1 MEIYPAVDLFEGKVV
16 RLEQG
21 DNTRCKVYSTDPVE
35 IAKKWVDAGTRWLHI
50 VDLEGAKTG
59 KIQHWES
66 LEKIRA
72 SFLNVSIQFGGGV
85 RTFEDVQRLIKLGIK
100 RVILGS
106 KALDPDF
113 LKKVTEAFK
122 NNIALSLD
130 LKGDAVQIEG
140 WLKSSGKSVY
150 ELFENLSGFSIN
162 AFIVTDIE
170 RDGTLKGLNLD
181 KIENLLKKSPK
192 PIILSGG
199 VSTLADVRAVHKLKN
214 NRLDGMIIGKALY
227 EGKIELRDAFK
238 ILREERN

>member
-1 MEIYPAVDLFEGKVV
+1 MEIYPAVDLYEGNVV

-21 DNTRCKVYSTDPVE
+21 DYAHCKVYSTDPVE
-35 IAKKWVDAGTRWLHI
+35 IAKKWVGAGTRWLHI

-59 KIQHWES
+59 KIQNWES
-66 LEKIRA
+66 LKKVQA
-72 SFLNVSIQFGGGV
+72 SLKVSIQFGGGV
-85 RTFEDVQRLIKLGIK
+85 RTFEDVQRLIELGIK

-113 LKKVTEAFK
+113 LKKVTETFK
-122 NNIALSLD
+122 NSIALSLD

-150 ELFENLSGFSIN
+150 ELFENLSEFPIN

-199 VSTLADVRAVHKLKN
+199 VSTLEDVRSVHKLQN
-214 NRLDGMIIGKALY
+214 SRLDGMIIGKALY
-227 EGKIELRDAFK
+227 EGKIELKEAFK